1 MNIISKEG
9 KDLIEI
15 IENDKIEENS
25 TLKVLKSLID
35 PMMKENADV
44 LVLGCTH
51 YPFLTDQIK
60 KITKNKMSI
69 IDTSESIAFQ
79 TKRSLKN
86 EKLLSNS
93 EENTSNLFFYTG
105 NSPKNKILINE
116 KLIKIKI

>member
-1 MNIISKEG
+1 
-9 KDLIEI
+9 
-15 IENDKIEENS
+15 
-25 TLKVLKSLID
+25 
-35 PMMKENADV
+35 
-44 LVLGCTH
+44 
-51 YPFLTDQIK
+51 
-60 KITKNKMSI
+60 MSI